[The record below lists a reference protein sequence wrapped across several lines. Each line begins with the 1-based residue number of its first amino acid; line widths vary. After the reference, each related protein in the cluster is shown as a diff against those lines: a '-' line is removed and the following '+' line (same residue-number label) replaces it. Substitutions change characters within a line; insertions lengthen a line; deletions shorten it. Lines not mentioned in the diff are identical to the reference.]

1 MSVAVRA
8 ASEDDAQALID
19 LRYKLF
25 RETDF
30 MLYEPDEFTQTAED
44 ERNRIARLNTRANCL
59 VVAAM
64 DGTEAVGI
72 LSAIGGEVRRLRHSA
87 TLALGVAQSHW
98 GQGVA
103 TQMIQ
108 HALAWSSTA
117 GLRRLELTVHTSNLR
132 AVSVYLRAGFEVEGV
147 RRSSLFVGGRHVN
160 EYLMS
165 RISEA

>member
-1 MSVAVRA
+1 MTFIVCT
-8 ASEDDAQALID
+8 ASEDDAQALIN
-19 LRYKLF
+19 LRHRLF

-30 MLYEPDEFTQTAED
+30 MLYEPDEFIQTAED
-44 ERNRIARLNTRANCL
+44 ERKRIGRLNSRPNSL

-72 LSAIGGEVRRLRHSA
+72 LTAIGGEVRRLRHSA

-103 TQMIQ
+103 TKMIQ
-108 HALAWSSTA
+108 HAITWSSTA
-117 GLRRLELTVHTSNLR
+117 GLKRLELTVHTTNLR
-132 AVSVYLRAGFEVEGV
+132 AVGVYLRAGFEVEGV
-147 RRSSLFVGGRHVN
+147 RRSSLFVGGLHVN